1 MRQQRNDIA
10 EVLAEQAEIIKQQED
25 RIVKLT
31 NLLLQYMTQEEIDSV
46 T

>member
-1 MRQQRNDIA
+1 MNHRSDILRM
-10 EVLAEQAEIIKQQED
+10 LAEQEETIKRQED

>member
-1 MRQQRNDIA
+1 MQADIA
-10 EVLAEQAEIIKQQED
+10 EVLAEQTDIIKQQAD
-25 RIVKLT
+25 RIKKLT

>member
-1 MRQQRNDIA
+1 M
-10 EVLAEQAEIIKQQED
+10 LAEQEETIKQQED